1 MCRRRRRRRHGDEE
15 EFLIFLAA
23 CLSVYPEPEW
33 RLPNRGKYGYH
44 ATNLKFS
51 NSKWQKMLK
60 QICRCSQDV
69 SSQFL

>member
-33 RLPNRGKYGYH
+33 RLQNRTGAIGRPLFCP
-44 ATNLKFS
+44 ALTVMRASFFF
-51 NSKWQKMLK
+51 
-60 QICRCSQDV
+60 
-69 SSQFL
+69 FLFFPAD